1 MGASVRQPPV
11 VDRTAGLASEREG
24 CEGRRTVS
32 QPLSP
37 SPLTD
42 DADAPS
48 FAARLARWR
57 ANASRRAIGIGLAL
71 LAELLLVLVLL
82 TLAPDTPGSKGE
94 RSTVFRMD
102 VAPERES
109 EDEKQEDEAAKPK
122 EARADPET
130 PVPPQVPAPVAPP
143 VPPPLPLPVIPMTAE
158 QMAMADITPR
168 TPTPPAPRRA
178 VAGPPDTGGGGS
190 GAFADTPRVEGSGP
204 NGEPLYAAAW
214 YREPYPEELRGYLS
228 TARGPGWALIAC
240 RTVREWRVDGCIKLD
255 ESPEGSNIARAV
267 LAAAWQFKVRPP
279 RLGGELR
286 YGEWVR
292 IRIDYDLR

>member
-1 MGASVRQPPV
+1 M
-11 VDRTAGLASEREG
+11 
-24 CEGRRTVS
+24 S

-37 SPLTD
+37 PPPSP
-42 DADAPS
+42 PS
-48 FAARLARWR
+48 LAARVARWR
-57 ANASRRAIGIGLAL
+57 ANAGRRAIGIGAAL
-71 LAELLLVLVLL
+71 LTELLLVLILL
-82 TLAPDTPGSKGE
+82 TLAPGTPGSKGE

-102 VAPERES
+102 VAPERAS
-109 EDEKQEDEAAKPK
+109 PDEKQAEDAAKPK
-122 EARADPET
+122 EARTEPDT
-130 PVPPQVPAPVAPP
+130 PQPAPVPAPLTPP
-143 VPPPLPLPVIPMTAE
+143 VPALVPPPVIPMTAE

-168 TPTPPAPRRA
+168 QPAPAAPRRA
-178 VAGPPDTGGGGS
+178 VAGPPDTGGGAS

-240 RTVREWRVDGCIKLD
+240 RTVREWRVDDCIKLD